1 MCNKSRDLFQQI
13 KEIICVQIMLIS
25 ERFEYK
31 LKKRNVLICNNKVS
45 INFKNIKNSKICNLL
60 SIKDDQ

>member
-13 KEIICVQIMLIS
+13 KEIICVQFMLIS

-60 SIKDDQ
+60 SIKDYQ